1 MQQKSYYYIFA
12 RAKQIDKNN
21 LQKKKKILLH
31 MLGIEEQL
39 RLDNQSI
46 FFVVEKLRIVN
57 VKYMRIKS

>member
-21 LQKKKKILLH
+21 LQKKKILLH

-39 RLDNQSI
+39 RLENQSI

>member
-12 RAKQIDKNN
+12 RAKQINKNN
-21 LQKKKKILLH
+21 LQKKKILLH

-39 RLDNQSI
+39 RLENQSI

>member
-21 LQKKKKILLH
+21 LQKKKILLH

-39 RLDNQSI
+39 RLENQSI
-46 FFVVEKLRIVN
+46 FFVVEKLRIVI

>member
-21 LQKKKKILLH
+21 LQKKKILLH

-39 RLDNQSI
+39 RLENQSI

-57 VKYMRIKS
+57 VKYMKIKS

>member
-21 LQKKKKILLH
+21 LQKKKILLH